1 MGYFPNIN
9 FYFNNK
15 TPIITLKLGKEI
27 CTEDI
32 DKFLQHYQFSKLKRG
47 RFFLKRL
54 IKKIIIKKHFSQIAL
69 NSNFWNNNEVK
80 LVQISIKYNG
90 NNAIEMVKESLS
102 SNQSDRRINN
112 IEKYETLIKNNTDL
126 GFPLYIQRECLDE
139 NGPPIQLDGARRL
152 MANVL
157 NNKETY
163 HIWLITNKEN
173 KNE

>member
-1 MGYFPNIN
+1 MSKYADIN
-9 FYFNNK
+9 FYFGNK
-15 TPIITLKLGKEI
+15 TPVITLKLGKEI
-27 CTEDI
+27 RIEEI

-54 IKKIIIKKHFSQIAL
+54 IKKIIIKKHFSQIAI
-69 NSNFWNNNEVK
+69 NSNFWKKNEVK
-80 LVQISIKYNG
+80 LVQILIKYNG
-90 NNAIEMVKESLS
+90 NNAIEMVKKSLS
-102 SNQSDRRINN
+102 SNQGGRRINN
-112 IEKYETLIKNNTDL
+112 IEKYAKLVKNNIDL
-126 GFPLYIQRECLDE
+126 GFPLYIQRECLDV

-157 NNKETY
+157 NKKETY

>member
-1 MGYFPNIN
+1 MGYYPNIN

-27 CTEDI
+27 CTEEI
-32 DKFLQHYQFSKLKRG
+32 NKFLQHYQFSKLKRG
-47 RFFLKRL
+47 RFFFKRL
-54 IKKIIIKKHFSQIAL
+54 IKKIIIKKHFSQIAI
-69 NSNFWNNNEVK
+69 NSDFWKKNEVK
-80 LVQISIKYNG
+80 LVQILIKYNG
-90 NNAIEMVKESLS
+90 NNAIEMVKKSLS
-102 SNQSDRRINN
+102 SNQGGRRINN

-126 GFPLYIQRECLDE
+126 GFPLYIQRECLDV

-157 NNKETY
+157 NKKETY